1 MWAVHQSPWDQRS
14 CHSICR
20 VRSHAIH
27 HGVGTTWLPFLGQG
41 NKHIMVYRH
50 DPCLS
55 LVLQYNHALPL
66 ALQRVYARHAH
77 EPSIFLP
84 PLRVFH
90 DIHVSGG
97 PYHQLYP
104 CMTCFPLL
112 MQRKHHPFAASGPM
126 PSTLPDRTTCLP
138 FLRQGNPYDGLLGGV
153 SVFPFIATSMT

>member
-90 DIHVSGG
+90 DIHVSV
-97 PYHQLYP
+97 
-104 CMTCFPLL
+104 
-112 MQRKHHPFAASGPM
+112 SI
-126 PSTLPDRTTCLP
+126 PSTVPLYDLFSFANATKTSSICRFRSYAIHPTGKATLPEARESIWWFT
-138 FLRQGNPYDGLLGGV
+138 GGV
-153 SVFPFIATSMT
+153 SAFPFIATSMT